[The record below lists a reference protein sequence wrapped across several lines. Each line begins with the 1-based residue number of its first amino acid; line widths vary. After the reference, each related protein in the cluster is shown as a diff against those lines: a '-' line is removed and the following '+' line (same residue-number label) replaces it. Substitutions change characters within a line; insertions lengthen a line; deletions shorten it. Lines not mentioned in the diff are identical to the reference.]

1 MQPGRADI
9 ALAESSE
16 RQAYQ
21 SAINLVNTF
30 ALQASR
36 NVLKNPCS
44 GPLPAFSVATGSV
57 EMVPNRVPPN
67 VGPEVVATTTTPAV
81 SAESDML
88 FIDRTLMPAREEIV
102 LSELS
107 ERQAFSAALAIVN
120 TVALL
125 DSRDVLKTPG
135 PGAQY
140 ASAVGLDPVVPRQ
153 LSDATTCTYDDI
165 LPYDS
170 VTFDVRHFYFNV
182 VGGCQR
188 LSDEEWTRAL
198 PLLSMCATSGFAI
211 LPPTT
216 VDEVVNDDEDDGDD
230 DGAEEQVDTPESPL
244 APPHVPRE
252 PRSKDSPPVVEHAT
266 GTDAVGDE
274 EEVEMEVESGA
285 PLYNGLTKD
294 KYISELV
301 THACADHLTKQE
313 FSKRVDDL
321 FACRCLFDYDSREH
335 SELLAALDMAMS
347 ARYWRKR
354 GIAPPS
360 AGTDEESDREEEGDV
375 VCDVEYVGGLG
386 DY

>member
-1 MQPGRADI
+1 MRAK
-9 ALAESSE
+9 
-16 RQAYQ
+16 
-21 SAINLVNTF
+21 F
-30 ALQASR
+30 
-36 NVLKNPCS
+36 
-44 GPLPAFSVATGSV
+44 VATQRGSLTSAYKGHCKRV
-57 EMVPNRVPPN
+57 TKVKVFVCAWVLRGNSTDVFSLCRRKGGKVKNKEGFLKKLMSSDLSSHGVP
-67 VGPEVVATTTTPAV
+67 VVV
-81 SAESDML
+81 
-88 FIDRTLMPAREEIV
+88 V
-102 LSELS
+102 
-107 ERQAFSAALAIVN
+107 
-120 TVALL
+120 
-125 DSRDVLKTPG
+125 KTPG